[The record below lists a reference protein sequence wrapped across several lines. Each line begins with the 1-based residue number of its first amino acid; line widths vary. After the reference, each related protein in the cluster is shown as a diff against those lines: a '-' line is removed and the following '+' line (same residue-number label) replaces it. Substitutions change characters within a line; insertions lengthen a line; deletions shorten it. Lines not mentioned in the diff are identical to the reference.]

1 MTSNDDLFADQGPE
15 FAPLPDRLE
24 IVAGKVVA
32 TMNKPSAAQ
41 KRFNTL
47 MARID
52 AEQRLL
58 QTLRHAMDVHVPAH
72 RQTLYQLFA
81 ESQNLCRGMVL
92 FLDERLQA
100 SGKPKGLTSNQR
112 QKAIRMVLTL
122 CEQLQESEQDDAEI
136 DAVVLRYAP
145 EDEDDEGMAD
155 ERELVRSLVESYIG
169 GDFAQG
175 REFESPEEVLRAA
188 MEYEQKKQ
196 AAAEEK
202 REAKRAARK
211 AAKGPSAREQAAEQ
225 KQQDAQA
232 ALRTVYRQLASA
244 LHPDREPDASLRAR
258 KTAVMSEVNAA
269 YERNDLSVLLRIQ
282 LQEEMVDASKAASLS
297 EDRLKAMCNLLAEQ
311 VRALE
316 QDNAQLRMTMEFE
329 LSYPHYQRFDEAA
342 LLALMRGVRES
353 MEEDIA
359 RMHADF
365 QRVQDDKG
373 LKAWLKEQVR
383 ESKVLAREASSL
395 HMDDILFDMM
405 RRR

>member
-1 MTSNDDLFADQGPE
+1 
-15 FAPLPDRLE
+15 
-24 IVAGKVVA
+24 
-32 TMNKPSAAQ
+32 
-41 KRFNTL
+41 

-81 ESQNLCRGMVL
+81 ESQNLCRAMVL

-112 QKAIRMVLTL
+112 QQAIRMVLTL
-122 CEQLQESEQDDAEI
+122 CEQLQEPEQDDEEI

-311 VRALE
+311 G
-316 QDNAQLRMTMEFE
+316 
-329 LSYPHYQRFDEAA
+329 FDEAA

-383 ESKVLAREASSL
+383 ESKALAREASSL